1 MRLTLRTK
9 IFIYLLIVSLSGVF
23 LTSFSIFFGVENQFS
38 SYLEESREEK
48 ISLIEEEIT
57 KTYQQTGR
65 LLSDQVSS
73 MLHNQAMTENLY
85 YKIIDK
91 NGNVIADT
99 TMMQR
104 MMHRMHGYSQSEA
117 ADFESSSHTI
127 KLGNEAIGEMEV
139 VYPVELIGEDVTFL
153 KSIKQNILIAVL
165 GILFLSILF
174 SFLFSRRLTAGFIRL
189 TKAIQE
195 LKRHKRVNVPVKD
208 LTIEMQQL
216 GESFNELATSLAKE
230 EKLRKQFT
238 ADFAHELR
246 TPLATLRS
254 QLEAYQDGIWEPT
267 PERLEKSHHELMRLV
282 RLVNELEKLIAVEN
296 PQKKLNFATLEAGKL
311 ISLLA
316 NQFSPLFQEKNVTLE
331 VILPQEARYFKG
343 DYDRVIQIL
352 TNLVNNALQ
361 YTPAGKKVSIFVE
374 DRHDYVCFVM
384 KDEGIGIKE
393 GDLPFLFERFYRG
406 DKSRAT
412 KTGGIGIGLSI
423 VKALV
428 DAHQGTIH
436 FESEVG
442 HGTTVTVCFLKSGT
456 K

>member
-23 LTSFSIFFGVENQFS
+23 LTSLSIFFGVENQFS
-38 SYLEESREEK
+38 SYLEESRKER

-57 KTYQQTGR
+57 KTYQQTRR
-65 LLSDQVSS
+65 LLSDQASS

-85 YKIIDK
+85 YKIVDK

-117 ADFESSSHTI
+117 VDFESSSHTI
-127 KLGNEAIGEMEV
+127 KLGNEIIGELEV
-139 VYPVELIGEDVTFL
+139 VYPVELVGEDFTFL
-153 KSIKQNILIAVL
+153 KSIKQNILIAVIV
-165 GILFLSILF
+165 ILLLSILF

-296 PQKKLNFATLEAGKL
+296 PQKKLNFTTLEAGKL

-316 NQFSPLFQEKNVTLE
+316 DQFSPLFQEKNVTLE
-331 VILPQEARYFKG
+331 VISPQESKYFKG
-343 DYDRVIQIL
+343 DHDRVIQIL

-374 DRHDYVCFVM
+374 DCHGYVCFVM

-393 GDLPFLFERFYRG
+393 EDLPFLFERFYRG

-442 HGTTVTVCFLKSGT
+442 HGTTVTVCFLKNGT
-456 K
+456 N